1 MLNRFKAFL
10 FVIVLLAVALWS
22 SGQIPQASEVT
33 PRTQVTFLDVG
44 QGDAI
49 LITTPN
55 RRHVLVDG
63 GPDSSVLSQLG
74 QAMRFH
80 ERTFDLVIATH
91 NDADHITGL
100 IDVLERYRVE
110 NLWINGAIHTT
121 NTYLRFLEVT
131 KQRGVATEVVSRGK
145 SVLVD
150 GVSIEVLYPLE
161 PQEGV
166 RPSSQNSLSIVT
178 KVTYGES
185 SFLLTGDIAEAE
197 EQELIRA
204 GVDLAA
210 DVLKVPHHGSKS
222 GLAVNFLRL
231 VQPQY
236 AVIQVGAGNRFGHP
250 ASSILD
256 KLEQERVII
265 FRTDKDGLIRMV
277 ADGQEIQV
285 QPPR

>member
-10 FVIVLLAVALWS
+10 FVIVLFAVAAWS

-33 PRTQVTFLDVG
+33 PHTQVAFLDVG

-55 RRHVLVDG
+55 RRHILVDG
-63 GPDSSVLSQLG
+63 GPDSTVLSQLG
-74 QAMRFH
+74 ETMRFH
-80 ERTFDLVIATH
+80 ERTLDLVVATH

-110 NLWINGAIHTT
+110 KLWINGAIHTT
-121 NTYLRFLEVT
+121 NTYLRFLEIV
-131 KQRGVATEVVSRGK
+131 KARGVTTEVAARGK
-145 SVLVD
+145 ALSID

-166 RPSSQNSLSIVT
+166 RPRSQNSISVVT

-197 EQELIRA
+197 EQEMIRA
-204 GVDLAA
+204 GVDLTA

-231 VQPQY
+231 VKPQH
-236 AVIQVGAGNRFGHP
+236 AVIQVGAENRFGHP
-250 ASSILD
+250 APSILD
-256 KLEQERVII
+256 KLAQEGVTI
-265 FRTDKDGLIRMV
+265 FRTDRDGLIRMGT
-277 ADGQEIQV
+277 DGQEIQV
-285 QPPR
+285 QPAR